1 MKKFCCCVAIFC
13 FISVQ
18 SFGYIGELTV
28 TGGGLD
34 GTGFWITDNGETE
47 WFPAEL
53 SWEVTQDG
61 SLWNYSYTLEVYR
74 ADVSHFIIE
83 TSSSFGSGNLFDAV
97 YPGSEIEI
105 QTHTSANGNPYI
117 PGDVYGAKFDIGDEG
132 VAEPDY
138 TTITVSFDSDRDP
151 IWGDFYAKC
160 GAVGG
165 TQNTVWNEGFLV
177 ADPLD
182 APADGTVLNHVLV
195 PDTIPEPATLVLLGL
210 GSLALLRRR
219 K

>member
-13 FISVQ
+13 FISAQ
-18 SFGYIGELTV
+18 SFGYIGELAV

-61 SLWNYSYTLEVYR
+61 SLWNYEYTLKVYR
-74 ADVSHFIIE
+74 ADISHFIIE
-83 TSSSFGSGNLFDAV
+83 TSSSFGSGNMFDAV
-97 YPGSEIEI
+97 YPGTEIEI